1 MVKIMTKVSLKEI
14 LTKLLDNKS
23 MIDRFYPVGSYYETS
38 DTSFN
43 PNVSWGG
50 RWVLET
56 EGKVHIGAGST
67 YTVGNTGGSADAIV
81 PYHRHSV
88 DAITSG
94 APSNNTSGTPSNNTS
109 GAMSGNTTHTHPD
122 APGFHWM
129 EFSNSNR
136 IDQTVGMTTSMS
148 SGTYF
153 FNSKANTGNNTTIA
167 HTHSLQNHTHS
178 LQNHTH
184 SVGAHNT
191 NYTGTSGNTVG
202 ANMPPYIVVNRWHR
216 TA

>member
-56 EGKVHIGAGST
+56 EGSVHIGAGSNYTIGSTGGEATHTLTTNEMPNHNHT
-67 YTVGNTGGSADAIV
+67 YNYAKAATDSHTLTTTQIPAHTHGSKTLTGSFSAYRWDNGATSGIMNVTANTKNMSMPGGTNIAHTSYNVVATHEHTSVGGGGGHTHNIGTRSGNTGNTGGVNSAAV
-81 PYHRHSV
+81 
-88 DAITSG
+88 
-94 APSNNTSGTPSNNTS
+94 
-109 GAMSGNTTHTHPD
+109 
-122 APGFHWM
+122 
-129 EFSNSNR
+129 
-136 IDQTVGMTTSMS
+136 
-148 SGTYF
+148 
-153 FNSKANTGNNTTIA
+153 
-167 HTHSLQNHTHS
+167 
-178 LQNHTH
+178 
-184 SVGAHNT
+184 AHN
-191 NYTGTSGNTVG
+191 
-202 ANMPPYIVVNRWHR
+202 NMPPYIVVNRWHR